1 MITAPYNFVPLNKE
15 VFYPSWSN
23 DGKEVSHDVPFEDG
37 ESGEIEITITAKSP
51 IFIRNHSDDKDK
63 PSSEFCH
70 HINQNGAKEFY
81 IPGSSLKG
89 MVRSVLEILSF
100 SKMRVDKKSLG
111 QYFGVRDMT
120 DKKMET
126 LVGKANGLTNDK
138 SFGYGIL
145 TKTDKGYQLEDYGN
159 KIRLILQRD
168 LKTKIDKYNG
178 SQKDVSKKY
187 TTVQP
192 FTTIKVKP
200 DQNNNPQK
208 RGFFDKYTVVPDDNG
223 EDGELFFGGHFGKKH
238 YEFVLLKSDKQRV
251 NKTLNFSSDD
261 TVIQKFKTVYFDNQE
276 KDNYVGNYWRGKDKI
291 PVFYLKSNDSSIK
304 QIGLTQ
310 LFKVAY
316 EKNFL
321 EAICQK
327 PVDSKFE
334 LDLSETI
341 FGTENENLALKGRVY
356 FGHLKC
362 TIPNLKPMNTVEQV
376 LGSPRPTYYPNYISQ
391 TGQNGKV
398 SKYKTLMDKDAVI
411 SGWKRYPLQP
421 SIQPDYPLPKN
432 ADGKIN
438 HDVATKFKPL
448 DSGTVFK
455 GSLRFHNLKKAEIG
469 ALLSAITFHGQ
480 SEKHLHN
487 IGMAKPLGYGKI
499 DMQLTPKNL
508 KYSQQEYLKE
518 FENEMTK
525 KIKDWRNSPQLKE
538 LFAMAS
544 IDTKPSD
551 KLRYQ
556 LLENPNPKEEYST
569 TNKQGKKVYENND
582 FTGAK
587 KAREY
592 LMKFST
598 INSPNQ
604 QPSKK
609 ENHTN
614 TQPSCNVE
622 KSTEN
627 QKPTVSSPVLR
638 SDNNGI
644 SKTKIRKVL
653 QEKWNTHLKI
663 FYHPNQ
669 IDEFLSGKFITTPHE
684 QAEVYLRLQSN
695 EIFKQLVYKIGDF
708 NNDKLDEYQRQNLYE
723 EILNFHFE

>member
-15 VFYPSWSN
+15 IFYPYWS
-23 DGKEVSHDVPFEDG
+23 EQVSHDVPFSNG

-51 IFIRNHSDDKDK
+51 IFIRNHSDDKEK

-70 HINQNGAKEFY
+70 FINENGAKEFY
-81 IPGSSLKG
+81 IPGSSVKG
-89 MVRSVLEILSF
+89 MIRSVLEILSF
-100 SKMRVDKKSLG
+100 SKMKVDEKSLG

-120 DKKMET
+120 DKKMDT
-126 LVGKANGLTNDK
+126 LVGKANGVTNDK

-145 TKTDKGYQLEDYGN
+145 NRANNGYLLEDYGN

-168 LKTKIDKYNG
+168 LKSKFNKYDG
-178 SQKDVSKKY
+178 FQKDVSKKY
-187 TTVQP
+187 AKVQP
-192 FTTIKVKP
+192 FTTIKVEP
-200 DQNNNPQK
+200 DPNNNPQK
-208 RGFFDKYTVVPDDNG
+208 RGFFDKYTVVTNDNG
-223 EDGELFFGGHFGKKH
+223 EEGELFFGGHFGKKH
-238 YEFVLLKSDKQRV
+238 YEFVLLKSDKQRMS
-251 NKTLNFSSDD
+251 KTFNFASDD
-261 TVIQKFKTVYFDNQE
+261 TIIQKFKTVYFDNQE
-276 KDNYVGNYWRGKDKI
+276 KDNYVGNFWRGKDKI
-291 PVFYLKSNDSSIK
+291 PVFYLKSNDGSIQ

-321 EAICQK
+321 EALCQNI
-327 PVDSKFE
+327 DNSK
-334 LDLSETI
+334 LDLSEII
-341 FGTENENLALKGRVY
+341 FGTENNKYALKGRVY

-362 TIPNLKPMNTVEQV
+362 ITPNLEPMDMVEQV
-376 LGSPRPTYYPNYISQ
+376 LGSPRPTYYPNYINQ
-391 TGQNGKV
+391 TGKDGKV
-398 SKYKTLMDKDAVI
+398 LKYNTLMDADTVI

-421 SIQPDYPLPKN
+421 IVQSYPLPKN

-438 HDVATKFKPL
+438 HDVTTRFKPL
-448 DSGTVFK
+448 LSATEFK
-455 GSLRFHNLKKAEIG
+455 GKIRFHNLKKCEIG

-480 SEKHLHN
+480 SEKYMHN

-499 DMQLTPKNL
+499 DIQLTFKNL
-508 KYSQQEYLKE
+508 KYSQKEYLNA
-518 FENEMTK
+518 FENEISK
-525 KIKDWRNSPQLKE
+525 EIKDWKKSPQLTE

-556 LLENPNPKEEYST
+556 LLENSNPKEEYST

-598 INSPNQ
+598 IHSANHSNHQ
-604 QPSKK
+604 QLSKK

-614 TQPSCNVE
+614 TQPSDNVD
-622 KSTEN
+622 KTTEN
-627 QKPTVSSPVLR
+627 QKPTVSSPTPI
-638 SDNNGI
+638 SENNGV

-653 QEKWNTHLKI
+653 QEKWDTHLKI

-669 IDEFLSGKFITTPHE
+669 IDEFLSGKFVTTPLE

-695 EIFKQLVYKIGDF
+695 ETFKQLVHKISNF
-708 NNDKLDEYQRQNLYE
+708 NNDKLDEYQKQSLYQ
-723 EILNFHFE
+723 EILDFSL